1 MIFILSP
8 NLLPTRITMILL
20 DYSQIALS
28 NIIVQKLNDENMI
41 RHMILNSIR
50 MYNKKYRDEYGQM
63 VICADGMNTWR
74 KDYYPYYK
82 AKRKTRREQ
91 SDQDWNEI
99 FRILHLVRDEIKENL
114 PYKVIHMDGVEAD
127 DIIASL
133 VLQSQEFGLG
143 EPMMIV
149 SSDKDFIQLQKY
161 NNVKQFSPI
170 QKKMVKDANPRTY
183 LFNHIMK
190 GDTGDGIPN
199 VLSDDDTFVTD
210 KKQTPLRKTKIAEW
224 LENSDNLRNVME
236 HETFRNYQRN
246 KKLIDL
252 TEVPEDIQQTI
263 INNYNEQKVA
273 MKMKVLNYLI
283 KKRCNQLIEVVE
295 EFYNNETISI

>member
-1 MIFILSP
+1 
-8 NLLPTRITMILL
+8 MILL

-28 NIIVQKLNDENMI
+28 NIIVQKLNDESMI

-50 MYNKKYRDEYGQM
+50 MYNKKYRDEFGQM

-82 AKRKTRREQ
+82 AKRRTKREQ

-99 FRILHLVRDEIKENL
+99 FRILHLVRDEIKENR
-114 PYKVIHMDGVEAD
+114 PYKVIHMDGGEAD

-149 SSDKDFIQLQKY
+149 SSDKDFIQLQKFK
-161 NNVKQFSPI
+161 NVKQFSPI
-170 QKKMVKDANPRTY
+170 QKKIVKDNNPRTY

-210 KKQTPLRKTKIAEW
+210 KKQTPLRKTRIAEW

-252 TEVPEDIQQTI
+252 TEVPEDIQQNI
-263 INNYNEQKVA
+263 IYNYNEQKVA

>member
-1 MIFILSP
+1 
-8 NLLPTRITMILL
+8 MILL

-28 NIIVQKLNDENMI
+28 NIIVQKLNDESMI

-50 MYNKKYRDEYGQM
+50 MYNKRYRDEYGQM

-74 KDYYPYYK
+74 KDYFPYYK
-82 AKRKTRREQ
+82 AKRRKNRDS

-114 PYKVIHMDGVEAD
+114 PYKVVHMEGVEAD

-133 VLQSQEFGLG
+133 VLQSQEFGMG
-143 EPMMIV
+143 EPVMIV
-149 SSDKDFIQLQKY
+149 SSDKDFIQLQKF

-170 QKKMVKDANPRTY
+170 QKKMVKDDNPRTY

-190 GDTGDGIPN
+190 GDSGDGIPN
-199 VLSDDDTFVTD
+199 VLSDDDTFVSD
-210 KKQTPLRKTKIAEW
+210 KTQSPLRKTRIAEW
-224 LENSDNLRNVME
+224 LENSDNLRSVME
-236 HETFRNYQRN
+236 ETIYRNYQRN

-252 TEVPEDIQQTI
+252 TEVPESIQEAI
-263 INNYNEQKVA
+263 INNYNDQKVA
-273 MKMKVLNYLI
+273 MKMRVLNYLI

-295 EFYNNETISI
+295 EFYNNEKIIA

>member
-1 MIFILSP
+1 
-8 NLLPTRITMILL
+8 MILL

-149 SSDKDFIQLQKY
+149 SSDKDFIQLHRF

-170 QKKMVKDANPRTY
+170 QKKMVTDKNPHTY
-183 LFNHIMK
+183 MWNHIMR
-190 GDTGDGIPN
+190 GDTGDGVPN
-199 VLSDDDTFVTD
+199 ILSPDNTFVD
-210 KKQTPLRKTKIAEW
+210 SLKQTPLRQTRIDEW
-224 LENSDNLRNVME
+224 IESADRLREVMPE
-236 HETFRNYQRN
+236 EIYRNYQRN
-246 KKLIDL
+246 RKLIDL
-252 TEVPEDIQQTI
+252 TETPENLSQEI
-263 INNYNEQKVA
+263 INTYNTQKLP

-283 KKRCNQLIEVVE
+283 KKRCKHLIEVVE
-295 EFYNNETISI
+295 EFYNG

>member
-1 MIFILSP
+1 
-8 NLLPTRITMILL
+8 MILL

-28 NIIVQKLNDENMI
+28 NIIVQKLNDESMI

-50 MYNKKYRDEYGQM
+50 MYNKRYRDEYGQM

-74 KDYYPYYK
+74 KDYFPYYK
-82 AKRKTRREQ
+82 AKRRKNRDS

-114 PYKVIHMDGVEAD
+114 PYKVVHMEGVEAD

-133 VLQSQEFGLG
+133 VLQSQEFGMN

-149 SSDKDFIQLQKY
+149 SSDKDFIQLQKF

-170 QKKMVKDANPRTY
+170 QKKFVKDDNPRTY

-190 GDTGDGIPN
+190 GDTGDGVPN
-199 VLSDDDTFVTD
+199 VLSDDDTFVSD
-210 KKQTPLRKTKIAEW
+210 KKQTPLRKTRIAEW
-224 LENSDNLRNVME
+224 LENSEDLRSVMPE
-236 HETFRNYQRN
+236 EIFRNYQRN

-252 TEVPEDIQQTI
+252 TEVPESIQESI
-263 INNYNEQKVA
+263 IYNYNEQKVA
-273 MKMKVLNYLI
+273 MKMRVLNYLI

-295 EFYNNETISI
+295 EFYNNEKIIA

>member
-1 MIFILSP
+1 
-8 NLLPTRITMILL
+8 MILL

-28 NIIVQKLNDENMI
+28 NIIVQKLNDESMI

-50 MYNKKYRDEYGQM
+50 MYNKRYREEYGQM

-74 KDYYPYYK
+74 KDYFPYYK
-82 AKRKTRREQ
+82 AKRRKNRDS

-114 PYKVIHMDGVEAD
+114 PYKVVHMEGVEAD

-133 VLQSQEFGLG
+133 VLQSQEFGMN
-143 EPMMIV
+143 EPIMIV
-149 SSDKDFIQLQKY
+149 SSDKDFIQLQKF

-170 QKKMVKDANPRTY
+170 QKKMVKDDNPRTY

-190 GDTGDGIPN
+190 GDSGDGIPN
-199 VLSDDDTFVTD
+199 VLSDDDTFVSD
-210 KKQTPLRKTKIAEW
+210 KTQSPLRKTRIAEW
-224 LENSDNLRNVME
+224 LENSDNLRSVME
-236 HETFRNYQRN
+236 ETIYRNYQRN

-252 TEVPEDIQQTI
+252 TEVPESIQEAI
-263 INNYNEQKVA
+263 INNYNDQKVA
-273 MKMKVLNYLI
+273 MKMRVLNYLI

-295 EFYNNETISI
+295 EFYNNEKIIA